1 MSLNIKQRIIYET
14 NRQSDQ
20 ERISD
25 FFKEVSNYECEIL
38 YRQKISR
45 YGRVSNLI
53 IGNWRVCKDISFLL
67 VVLINIVLV
76 STIEKKGIK
85 HSSIRY
91 SDLCAD
97 DVERDRV
104 YQLHDRTLLSESEPL
119 PAQVA

>member
-25 FFKEVSNYECEIL
+25 FFKEVSNYECEML

-76 STIEKKGIK
+76 STIEKKGIIN
-85 HSSIRY
+85 IRQY
-91 SDLCAD
+91 DILTYVQMMLSVIVYINCMI
-97 DVERDRV
+97 ER
-104 YQLHDRTLLSESEPL
+104 Y
-119 PAQVA
+119 